1 MASWAAPRCLGQYSE
16 VKREND
22 NLLTFINPSQGLLRK
37 RGNLKATT
45 LRSRSDEYK
54 TELVKNFTK
63 DCLKNFEVSLSRHK
77 KTLLDIFPFQGPA
90 PSLAPVVD
98 RVMNIKEVVTAHT
111 LMEQNKNTGKIVLT
125 MSK

>member
-1 MASWAAPRCLGQYSE
+1 MRSE
-16 VKREND
+16 NG
-22 NLLTFINPSQGLLRK
+22 NLLTFLNPSKGLLRK

-45 LRSRSDEYK
+45 LRSRSDQYK
-54 TELVKNFTK
+54 TELVKNFSK
-63 DCLKNFEVSLSRHK
+63 DCLKNFEVSLFRHERCYNS
-77 KTLLDIFPFQGPA
+77 PFQGPD

-125 MSK
+125 MNK